1 MYLYHIYCNQ
11 NNKLQ
16 ERVAGS
22 QHWHCQVE
30 TSWLYLYKVL
40 NHILSCWPP
49 YNWWPLHYKQ
59 QNVFAKGP
67 KYRETKSIN
76 WKHNFNIIMN
86 TMDYC
91 AGQWAKQEKHR
102 YYFMNLM
109 KSIRPLLQI
118 IINKLNGSM
127 RTCPAFIFKVLDF
140 LNICHTS
147 MTNILSLQTR
157 HQAISFLGVNHI
169 T

>member
-40 NHILSCWPP
+40 NHILSCWPT

-59 QNVFAKGP
+59 QNVSHLHDKYFVPPNKAPGNIVFGCKSYYVERYIKELCIDNSRGNTTYIPMTLTNKEILDNHRSVWCSFGLSAK
-67 KYRETKSIN
+67 
-76 WKHNFNIIMN
+76 
-86 TMDYC
+86 D
-91 AGQWAKQEKHR
+91 EK
-102 YYFMNLM
+102 LDLT
-109 KSIRPLLQI
+109 SLLA
-118 IINKLNGSM
+118 S
-127 RTCPAFIFKVLDF
+127 
-140 LNICHTS
+140 
-147 MTNILSLQTR
+147 
-157 HQAISFLGVNHI
+157 
-169 T
+169 